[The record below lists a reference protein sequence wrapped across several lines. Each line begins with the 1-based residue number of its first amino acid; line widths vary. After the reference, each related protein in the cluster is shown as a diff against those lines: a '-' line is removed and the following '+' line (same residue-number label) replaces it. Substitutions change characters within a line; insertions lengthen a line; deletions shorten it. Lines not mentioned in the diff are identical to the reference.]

1 MGDSAANDDQVQ
13 LWRQVVEQKSE
24 ASVDWPRVDQMVV
37 VEHQHE
43 TKRDGADLIE

>member
-43 TKRDGADLIE
+43 ATRGGADLIE